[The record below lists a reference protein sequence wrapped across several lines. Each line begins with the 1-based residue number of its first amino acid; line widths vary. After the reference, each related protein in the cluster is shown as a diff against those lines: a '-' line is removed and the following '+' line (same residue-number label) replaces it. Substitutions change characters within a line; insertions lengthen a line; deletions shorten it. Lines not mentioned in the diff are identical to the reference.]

1 MTNRRILRLG
11 KKIRATRREIGLS
24 QEALAYES
32 GLDRGYVGR
41 IERGET
47 NITVVKL
54 LQISDALE
62 VPMREL
68 VEF

>member
-1 MTNRRILRLG
+1 MRFDLVRKLRT
-11 KKIRATRREIGLS
+11 TRREIGLS

-47 NITVVKL
+47 NIMVVKL

-62 VPMREL
+62 VPMGEL
-68 VEF
+68 IDF

>member
-1 MTNRRILRLG
+1 MTDRRILRLG
-11 KKIRATRREIGLS
+11 KKIRTTRREIGLS
-24 QEALAYES
+24 QEAAAYES

-62 VPMREL
+62 ISMRDL
-68 VEF
+68 IDF

>member
-1 MTNRRILRLG
+1 MTDRRILRLG
-11 KKIRATRREIGLS
+11 KKIRTTRRQIGLS

>member
-1 MTNRRILRLG
+1 MTDRRILRLG

>member
-1 MTNRRILRLG
+1 MRFDLVRKLRT
-11 KKIRATRREIGLS
+11 TRREIGLS
-24 QEALAYES
+24 QEALAYQS

-47 NITVVKL
+47 NIMVVKL

-62 VPMREL
+62 VPMGEL
-68 VEF
+68 IDF

>member
-1 MTNRRILRLG
+1 MTDRRILLLG
-11 KKIRATRREIGLS
+11 KKIRSLRKEAGLS

-32 GLDRGYVGR
+32 GLDREYVGK
-41 IERGET
+41 IERGEK

-62 VPMREL
+62 ISMGDL
-68 VEF
+68 IDF

>member
-1 MTNRRILRLG
+1 MRFDLVRKLRT
-11 KKIRATRREIGLS
+11 ARREIGLS

-47 NITVVKL
+47 NIMVVKL

-62 VPMREL
+62 VPMGEL
-68 VEF
+68 IDF

>member
-1 MTNRRILRLG
+1 MTDRRILRLG
-11 KKIRATRREIGLS
+11 KKIRTTRKEIGLS
-24 QEALAYES
+24 QEALVYES

-47 NITVVKL
+47 NITVIKL

-62 VPMREL
+62 VPMGKL
-68 VEF
+68 VDF

>member
-1 MTNRRILRLG
+1 MTDRRILRLG
-11 KKIRATRREIGLS
+11 KKIRTTRREIGLS

-62 VPMREL
+62 ISMRDL
-68 VEF
+68 IDF

>member
-1 MTNRRILRLG
+1 MTDRRILRLG
-11 KKIRATRREIGLS
+11 KKIRTTRRQIGLS

-62 VPMREL
+62 ISMRDL
-68 VEF
+68 IDF

>member
-1 MTNRRILRLG
+1 MRFDLVRKLRT
-11 KKIRATRREIGLS
+11 TRREIGLS

-47 NITVVKL
+47 NIMVVKL

-62 VPMREL
+62 VSMREL
-68 VEF
+68 IDF

>member
-1 MTNRRILRLG
+1 MRFDLVRKLRT
-11 KKIRATRREIGLS
+11 TRREIGLS
-24 QEALAYES
+24 QEVLAYES

-47 NITVVKL
+47 NIMVVKL

-62 VPMREL
+62 VPMGEL
-68 VEF
+68 IDF